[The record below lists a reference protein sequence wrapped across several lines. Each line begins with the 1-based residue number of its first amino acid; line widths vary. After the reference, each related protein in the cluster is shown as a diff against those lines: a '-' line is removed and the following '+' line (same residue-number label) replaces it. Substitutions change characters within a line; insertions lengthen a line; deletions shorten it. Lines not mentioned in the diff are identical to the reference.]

1 MPILKKKSNNALA
14 KEARRNSA
22 KGKPRTRE
30 YYGPPK
36 YPDDKEVI
44 DKGKPTKSIPK
55 DKNAKDKSKSSF
67 DTDETVKPVSNTE
80 SKKKSKDKKSKEP
93 KKISPGDNL
102 DRLRDRYAFKRSLE
116 KPKKTVKDFLF
127 NDVLAAPQ
135 KSLIYGATTLT
146 RGIGKG
152 KYETPGNVMR
162 NDWGW
167 GDTWK
172 ERAAMQGADL
182 IIDPLNAFT
191 GGPTKAFQKTIL
203 TKPYQGLRT
212 VTEAEARMNRFI
224 KGVKRADKVADTDS
238 NIDYAARE
246 AKIQREKD
254 NKEVRDLIKGSKSI
268 LYKHK

>member
-36 YPDDKEVI
+36 YPDDKEVEAKEEP
-44 DKGKPTKSIPK
+44 DKSIPK
-55 DKNAKDKSKSSF
+55 SK
-67 DTDETVKPVSNTE
+67 DETDRSGSDFDKPDSNTE
-80 SKKKSKDKKSKEP
+80 SKKKSKDNKDTDKKDTDP

-167 GDTWK
+167 GDTWE

-182 IIDPLNAFT
+182 VIDPLNAFT

-224 KGVKRADKVADTDS
+224 KGVRRADKVADTDS
-238 NIDYAARE
+238 NIDYIAKE

-254 NKEVRDLIKGSKSI
+254 NKKVRDLIKGSKSI